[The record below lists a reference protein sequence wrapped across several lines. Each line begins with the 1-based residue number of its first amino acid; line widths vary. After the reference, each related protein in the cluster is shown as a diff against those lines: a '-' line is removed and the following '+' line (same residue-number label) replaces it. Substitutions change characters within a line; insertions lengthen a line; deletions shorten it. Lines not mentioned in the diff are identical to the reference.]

1 MDVADGP
8 VGRRVSATPRVLTVN
23 AGSTSLKL
31 SLVEADGSARS
42 FESLDD
48 ALAGPPP
55 DAVAHRVVHGGDRRT
70 PALVDDEVVEQL
82 RALSE
87 LAPLH
92 QPPALDAL
100 TSVREAL
107 PDVPHVVCLD
117 TAFHATVPAA
127 ATTYA
132 LPARLRSRVRA
143 YGFHGLSHAFA
154 SSRAREVVP
163 QARRVLVA
171 HLGGG
176 ASLCAVLDGA
186 SVATTMGFT
195 PLDGLV
201 MATRPGR
208 VDPGAVLFLA
218 EHTDEDLDRV
228 LARESGL
235 LGLAG
240 TADMREV
247 LARAR
252 AGDADAG
259 LALDVYLHR
268 FGAEAAGMAA
278 ALGGIDVLVLTGGVG
293 EGGPQVQSL
302 LVERLGWLGLRT
314 GEASPAGGVPDVL
327 DVTGDGSTAR
337 VLVVHARE
345 DLQMAREAAEVVG
358 RLPGRAG

>member
-1 MDVADGP
+1 M
-8 VGRRVSATPRVLTVN
+8 SAAAGLRLLTVN

-31 SLVEADGSARS
+31 SLVEPDGSATS
-42 FESLDD
+42 YDSLDD
-48 ALAGPPP
+48 ALAGPHP

-70 PALVDDEVVEQL
+70 SALVDDAVVQEL
-82 RALSE
+82 RALTE

-92 QPPALDAL
+92 QPPALEAL
-100 TSVREAL
+100 ATVRDAL
-107 PDVPHVVCLD
+107 PDVPHVVCFD
-117 TAFHATVPAA
+117 TAFHSTIPAA

-132 LPARLRSRVRA
+132 LPARLRAMVRA
-143 YGFHGLSHAFA
+143 YGFHGLSHAWA
-154 SSRAREVVP
+154 SSQAITRVP
-163 QARRVLVA
+163 DARRVLVA

-201 MATRPGR
+201 MATRCGR
-208 VDPGAVLFLA
+208 IDPGAVLWLA
-218 EHTDEDLDRV
+218 EHTDEDLDQV

-247 LARAR
+247 LRR
-252 AGDADAG
+252 EEAGDADAV

-268 FGAEAAGMAA
+268 FGAEAAAMAA
-278 ALGGIDVLVLTGGVG
+278 ALTGIDVLVLTGGVG
-293 EGGPQVQSL
+293 EGGPQVQGL
-302 LVERLGWLGLRT
+302 LVERLGWLGVRMD
-314 GEASPAGGVPDVL
+314 ERAAPADADVQ
-327 DVTGDGSTAR
+327 DVTGEGSSAR

-345 DLQMAREAAEVVG
+345 DLQMAREAAQIVG
-358 RLPGRAG
+358 QGAGGAG